1 VLAEFGVTD
10 HNPRVDQATWAR
22 DALTDIVGGRWP
34 GLAGF
39 SWWNETWQNDDDP
52 AHDTDM
58 RVQDN
63 PELAAVFTEL
73 VGHNPQVTTHVPAW
87 QSR

>member
-10 HNPRVDQATWAR
+10 HNPHVDQAEWAEQ
-22 DALTDIVGGRWP
+22 ALTDITGGRWP

-39 SWWNETWQNDDDP
+39 SWWNEQWENDDNH
-52 AHDTDM
+52 AHDTTM

-63 PELAAVFTEL
+63 PRLAATFAEL
-73 VGHNPQVTTHVPAW
+73 VGRDPHVVGRAPDLLL
-87 QSR
+87 R